1 VKTQGVEMELIQVVN
16 QLHHQGEA
24 ILSLC
29 ASVNEDQARWK
40 PDPENWSILEV
51 LNHLLMEERLDFRG
65 HLGHIYQ
72 KTQDVPPEIDRK
84 TWKIQKKQ
92 DPRPMAQILL
102 DFKAERETSIAWLNA
117 LENPDW
123 EATISFEWG
132 ALSAGDLLASWLA
145 HDLLHLRQ
153 LVALQYDLTARES
166 QPFDVEYAGQ
176 W

>member
-1 VKTQGVEMELIQVVN
+1 MEQTQAVKR
-16 QLHHQGEA
+16 LHHQGEA

-29 ASVNEDQARWK
+29 APVSEEQARWK
-40 PDPENWSILEV
+40 PVPEEWSVLEV
-51 LNHLLMEERLDFRG
+51 LSHLLMEERLDFRS
-65 HLGHIYQ
+65 HLGTIFQETQSIPPAIDPNNWQ
-72 KTQDVPPEIDRK
+72 KEETGEPESL
-84 TWKIQKKQ
+84 
-92 DPRPMAQILL
+92 AQILL

-117 LENPDW
+117 LHTPDW

-153 LVALQYDLTARES
+153 LIELRYQLTGRES
-166 QPFDVEYAGQ
+166 QPFKLEYAGK

>member
-1 VKTQGVEMELIQVVN
+1 MILTQAVN

-29 ASVNEDQARWK
+29 ARVREDQATWK

-51 LNHLLMEERLDFRG
+51 LEHLLMEERLDFRR
-65 HLGHIYQ
+65 HLGTIYQ
-72 KTQDVPPEIDRK
+72 KSQETPPEV
-84 TWKIQKKQ
+84 
-92 DPRPMAQILL
+92 DPEHWEKEKAKDQSSLAQILL
-102 DFKAERETSIAWLNA
+102 DFKSERETSIAWLNA
-117 LENPDW
+117 LRDPDW

-132 ALSAGDLLASWLA
+132 SLSAGDLLASWLA

-153 LVALQYDLTARES
+153 LVDLQYQWTAKES
-166 QPFDVEYAGQ
+166 QPFAIEYAGQ

>member
-1 VKTQGVEMELIQVVN
+1 MEHSQAVN

-29 ASVNEDQARWK
+29 AMVSEAQAHWK
-40 PDPENWSILEV
+40 PDSENWSIFETLE
-51 LNHLLMEERLDFRG
+51 HLLMEERQDFRN
-65 HLGHIYQ
+65 HLGTIFQINQ
-72 KTQDVPPEIDRK
+72 KTDLNHREEDK
-84 TWKIQKKQ
+84 TE
-92 DPRPMAQILL
+92 DPGSFSQILL

-117 LENPDW
+117 LQEPHW

-132 ALSAGDLLASWLA
+132 SLSAGDLLASWLA

-153 LVALQYDLTARES
+153 LVYLLYHLTAKES
-166 QPFDVEYAGQ
+166 QPYDIEYAGQ